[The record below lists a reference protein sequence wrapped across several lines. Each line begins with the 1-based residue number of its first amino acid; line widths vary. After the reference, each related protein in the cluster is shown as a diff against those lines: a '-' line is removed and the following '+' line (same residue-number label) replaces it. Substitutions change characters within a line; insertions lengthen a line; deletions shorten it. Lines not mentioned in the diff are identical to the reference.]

1 MKSARLS
8 SFTLHPSSF
17 MLLLSAFCFLFIIAL
32 LPLPIPPYLDFQV
45 IYHADLGLLRG
56 ISIYDHAGQV
66 NMIAE
71 LARVQPEQV
80 QVLPFP
86 YPPWYALAALPLAF
100 LPIQIAARIWFG
112 LNLILLFLSVYLLT
126 DEWTPKKRLF
136 SFLFAFIFI
145 PALGTLLVGQ
155 YIFPVLL
162 GASLWIYAVRK
173 QNPALIALAS
183 ALLTFKPH
191 LGALILLAGL
201 VHLWLRR
208 DAFGRRALIYTAVS
222 GIVLFLIGFF
232 ADIAWPVNYIHSLL
246 AFRQNSG
253 VASCE
258 LCASLPVAITSF
270 ISGESS
276 LAPAPF
282 IGLAI
287 FLIIVIWWGIARREI
302 IKHPVWLMAIAV
314 IITLLASPYLLNY
327 DFVLLLL
334 PLYFLAGQNNNT
346 ADWLLVIAAYIIPFI
361 SIGFLG
367 RHGNLGF
374 SLSAILLLAILYR
387 RVRQLDGSPD
397 AAYNPAT
404 IE

>member
-1 MKSARLS
+1 MKRTLPSAFIL
-8 SFTLHPSSF
+8 F
-17 MLLLSAFCFLFIIAL
+17 LSAFCFLFILAL

-56 ISIYDHAGQV
+56 ISIYDHAAQV
-66 NMIAE
+66 NMIAQ
-71 LARVQPEQV
+71 LASVQPEQV
-80 QVLPFP
+80 RVLPFP
-86 YPPWYALAALPLAF
+86 YPPWFALAALPLAF

-112 LNLILLFLSVYLLT
+112 LNLILLFLSAWLLT
-126 DEWTPKKRLF
+126 DEWTPKKRLS

-155 YIFPVLL
+155 YVFPVLL
-162 GASLWIYAVRK
+162 GASLWMYAVRK
-173 QNPALIALAS
+173 QNPELIALAC

-232 ADIAWPVNYIHSLL
+232 ADSAWPLSYIRSLL

-253 VASCE
+253 VSSCG
-258 LCASLPVAITSF
+258 LCASLPVAIISLV
-270 ISGESS
+270 SGESS
-276 LAPAPF
+276 FALAPF
-282 IGLAI
+282 IGSAI
-287 FLIIVIWWGIARREI
+287 FLIAAIWWGITRREI
-302 IKHPVWLMAIAV
+302 IKRPAWLMAVAV
-314 IITLLASPYLLNY
+314 IVALLASPYLLNY

-334 PLYFLAGQNNNT
+334 PLYFLAGQNNKIT
-346 ADWLLVIAAYIIPFI
+346 DWLFVMAAYILPFI
-361 SIGFLG
+361 AIGFLG

-374 SLSAILLLAILYR
+374 LLSAIVLLAILYR
-387 RVRQLDGSPD
+387 RARQLDGSPD
-397 AAYNPAT
+397 EAYNPAT